1 VQKASGKK
9 FQDLLEE
16 VFVRPIG
23 LNGEFYI
30 GIPAGMHLI
39 PGFFVLNEVDYLTD
53 RFYAPRL

>member
-1 VQKASGKK
+1 MQKASGKK

-23 LNGEFYI
+23 LNGEFYV

-39 PGFFVLNEVDYLTD
+39 PSFLL
-53 RFYAPRL
+53 